1 MRINTFFYSIKQ
13 GFKNIFR
20 NKMFSLASIATMAA
34 CIFMFGLFYIV
45 VTNFS
50 SMVKTAE
57 EGVAVTVFFNEGTT
71 EDVIKADKAQIEK
84 RAEVGKVD
92 YQSAADA
99 WSDYQKEYFEGYD
112 DAAASFGD
120 DNPLSN
126 SANLQVYL
134 NDVSMQQ
141 TLVNY
146 IKGLEGVRK
155 VNQSQDVANTLTD
168 LNKLISYV
176 SGGIHSD
183 SSVCCDFPYKQHSYY
198 RYCGQTRGN
207 SYHEA
212 YRSDGF
218 SGQVSVCGRRYS
230 HWTDRISDSSGI
242 A

>member
-92 YQSAADA
+92 YQSAPMHGVITRRSILRATMML
-99 WSDYQKEYFEGYD
+99 QL
-112 DAAASFGD
+112 
-120 DNPLSN
+120 PLVMITLS
-126 SANLQVYL
+126 VI
-134 NDVSMQQ
+134 QQ
-141 TLVNY
+141 
-146 IKGLEGVRK
+146 ICRF
-155 VNQSQDVANTLTD
+155 
-168 LNKLISYV
+168 I
-176 SGGIHSD
+176 
-183 SSVCCDFPYKQHSYY
+183 
-198 RYCGQTRGN
+198 
-207 SYHEA
+207 
-212 YRSDGF
+212 
-218 SGQVSVCGRRYS
+218 
-230 HWTDRISDSSGI
+230 
-242 A
+242 